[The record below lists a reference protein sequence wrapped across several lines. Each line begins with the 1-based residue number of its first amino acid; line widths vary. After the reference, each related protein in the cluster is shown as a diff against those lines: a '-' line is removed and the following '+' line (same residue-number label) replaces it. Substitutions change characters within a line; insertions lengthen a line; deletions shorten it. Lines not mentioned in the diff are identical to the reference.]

1 MHFSNVH
8 KTRAIGGD
16 YLWRRCDFYSN
27 ADSYHSLAW
36 GADSSAGHRNWFEVR
51 SGTDRDDSSRLSS
64 GSGILILCRVVLNL
78 RLTPKSAS
86 KRRYMRT
93 NCPSRRSARP
103 EVRALTHVCAWIG
116 SCAVSGI
123 YTRYSW
129 TISNITTFSA
139 FRHVLYLKKLK
150 HIYALV

>member
-1 MHFSNVH
+1 MAALRLLFKCGFVSQLSLRRRFFSGPS
-8 KTRAIGGD
+8 KLIR
-16 YLWRRCDFYSN
+16 
-27 ADSYHSLAW
+27 
-36 GADSSAGHRNWFEVR
+36 SAEWN
-51 SGTDRDDSSRLSS
+51 
-64 GSGILILCRVVLNL
+64 GSGRFFSALLWLWNSNSVPSGVLNL

-103 EVRALTHVCAWIG
+103 EVRALTHVCVWIG
-116 SCAVSGI
+116 SCDDSGI